1 MKVNIF
7 KKSIKTEILRIDKFY
22 YAEYYH
28 QDYERLN
35 PNNPYVINVSIPRLN
50 KFKSKFPELLKK
62 NH

>member
-1 MKVNIF
+1 M
-7 KKSIKTEILRIDKFY
+7 IDKLY
-22 YAEYYH
+22 YAKYYL
-28 QDYERLN
+28 QDYETLK